1 VTVRRIKLRR
11 GTPLEWQNSNPALN
25 QGEVG
30 IELGSVIRMKA
41 GDGFTSWND
50 LAYID
55 DAGLDILRQE
65 YGDEVTFELGLAT
78 TLN

>member
-1 VTVRRIKLRR
+1 
-11 GTPLEWQNSNPALN
+11 LN

-50 LAYID
+50 LPYID
-55 DAGLDILRQE
+55 DAGLNILRQE

>member
-1 VTVRRIKLRR
+1 MTVRRIKLRR
-11 GTPLEWQNSNPALN
+11 GTTTEWQNSNPALN

-55 DAGLDILRQE
+55 DAGLNILRQE